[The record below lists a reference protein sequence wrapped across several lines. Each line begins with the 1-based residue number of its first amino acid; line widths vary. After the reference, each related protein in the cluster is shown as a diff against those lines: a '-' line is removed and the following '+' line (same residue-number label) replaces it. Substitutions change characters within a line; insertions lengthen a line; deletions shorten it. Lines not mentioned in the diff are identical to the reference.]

1 MSERE
6 SPRRERGARRVERQ
20 AGRPEPGIG
29 TGTPP
34 EAGIGIRPGD
44 RSAAGTSTAP
54 REVLAAR
61 LLDLV
66 RAVAGPESAAE
77 VQVSSRTRSLTRFA
91 RSFIHQN
98 VTDTSERIRL
108 RVVLGSSWAV
118 AETDRAD
125 ADSLT
130 RTVESAVAAAR
141 IRPADPAFP
150 GLSPPAAVGA
160 AGNWDDATA
169 GASPDSRAAV
179 VRDFVEAAGGLEAA
193 GYVETSRTEGVYA
206 NTLGQSVAG
215 RSTSAA
221 ADGVARSPSGAAGVA
236 RDAGVRLAE
245 LAGTDLGAVAR
256 AKAAAGPDPVDLP
269 PGEYE
274 VVLEPSCVADVLG
287 FLVSYGFNGLAVVE
301 GRSFV
306 SVGSVQFDRAVS
318 LWDDPL
324 DGRSTALPYDAE
336 GTPRRRVDL
345 VERGTTAAV
354 AHDRRTAAKLGAS
367 STGHAVEG
375 GERWGPAPPQLRL
388 GAGPSG
394 AAPELAA
401 GMQRGLLVSDFW
413 YTRVLDPKSLV
424 ITGLTRNGVWL
435 VEDGVPTRAVRD
447 FRFTEAYPRALG
459 PGAVLG
465 VGRRAVRQ
473 PDRMDG
479 VWWEAPPL
487 RLAAWNFTGGASG

>member
-1 MSERE
+1 M
-6 SPRRERGARRVERQ
+6 
-20 AGRPEPGIG
+20 
-29 TGTPP
+29 
-34 EAGIGIRPGD
+34 
-44 RSAAGTSTAP
+44 
-54 REVLAAR
+54 
-61 LLDLV
+61 
-66 RAVAGPESAAE
+66 
-77 VQVSSRTRSLTRFA
+77 QVSSRTRSLTRFA

-150 GLSPPAAVGA
+150 GLSPPAPVGA
-160 AGNWDDATA
+160 GANWDDATA

-221 ADGVARSPSGAAGVA
+221 ADGVARSSSGAAGVA
-236 RDAGVRLAE
+236 RDAGVRLAG
-245 LAGTDLGAVAR
+245 LSGTDLGAVAR
-256 AKAAAGPDPVDLP
+256 AKAAAGTDPVDLP
-269 PGEYE
+269 PGKYE

-306 SVGSVQFDRAVS
+306 SVGSGQFDPAVS

-413 YTRVLDPKSLV
+413 YTRVLDPRTV
-424 ITGLTRNGVWL
+424 VVTGLTRNGVWL
-435 VEDGVPTRAVRD
+435 VEDGTISRPVSTL
-447 FRFTEAYPRALG
+447 RFTQSYPDALG

-465 VGRRAVRQ
+465 VGSDPAPVPERAV
-473 PDRMDG
+473 G
-479 VWWEAPPL
+479 SLTVAPSL
-487 RLAAWNFTGGASG
+487 RLAGWRITGGAAG